1 MEYINVNEIF
11 NIIEDYL
18 FAFSSRQKALKEIF
32 PNGIENYITL
42 SKDELKEII
51 NNNLLIYFNTQFKN
65 KKLVPLFK
73 KYISTNGIK
82 HLNKN
87 SISFFDNIIIGSKY
101 EPTFED
107 LSNLYNMK
115 IIKNYINSSSKD
127 NSYLM
132 DQLRDYIFS
141 VQMSEDD
148 EESTNTSTSDYFN
161 GDIYTLYKKDFAEY
175 KVLTPEME
183 KYYLKKYLEENDKEA
198 QEELIKC
205 NQALIIKVAK
215 CYMHRGLEFLDLI
228 QEGNIGL
235 MSAIQNYKPELNT
248 KLSTY
253 AMFWIRQRIKYAI
266 HYSGSSIR
274 IPMNM
279 REEQDK
285 LSRIERDFKNKY
297 GKDPTI
303 EQLIRLTGFSEQK
316 IENLKKYTVEL
327 VSFNKTVSSDED
339 KESELGDFIS
349 STIESPTELAE
360 SRDVKEAYDNALR
373 KLGQDTR
380 EKNPI
385 RMEQVV
391 RLRSCIDL
399 YNDVSYELIRRT
411 NLPIKENGYTLE
423 ETGKIFGLTPE
434 RIRQI
439 ESRGRRKLSVMLY
452 SYDPDNIQKALIKK
466 RKIKE

>member
-82 HLNKN
+82 HLNKY

-161 GDIYTLYKKDFAEY
+161 GDIYT
-175 KVLTPEME
+175 
-183 KYYLKKYLEENDKEA
+183 
-198 QEELIKC
+198 
-205 NQALIIKVAK
+205 
-215 CYMHRGLEFLDLI
+215 
-228 QEGNIGL
+228 
-235 MSAIQNYKPELNT
+235 
-248 KLSTY
+248 
-253 AMFWIRQRIKYAI
+253 
-266 HYSGSSIR
+266 
-274 IPMNM
+274 
-279 REEQDK
+279 
-285 LSRIERDFKNKY
+285 
-297 GKDPTI
+297 
-303 EQLIRLTGFSEQK
+303 
-316 IENLKKYTVEL
+316 
-327 VSFNKTVSSDED
+327 
-339 KESELGDFIS
+339 
-349 STIESPTELAE
+349 
-360 SRDVKEAYDNALR
+360 
-373 KLGQDTR
+373 
-380 EKNPI
+380 
-385 RMEQVV
+385 
-391 RLRSCIDL
+391 
-399 YNDVSYELIRRT
+399 
-411 NLPIKENGYTLE
+411 
-423 ETGKIFGLTPE
+423 
-434 RIRQI
+434 
-439 ESRGRRKLSVMLY
+439 
-452 SYDPDNIQKALIKK
+452 
-466 RKIKE
+466 